1 MRSFLTH
8 VALGLMWVLMMA
20 SCSNQDGSSSSG
32 SSESSSSTSSSTN
45 DSNTGSWSGN
55 TVIGITTPPTGY
67 LVFSALSSLQRGY
80 PLKLR
85 LNRTGTR
92 IDEYTVYFDSL
103 YSGGERLV
111 LLNTGSDLFIG
122 AGDSGSP
129 VLTSDGKV
137 VAALCYGWRD
147 NKRFFAARAIEDLLA
162 LQNLPSALREGAL
175 KYGNF
180 EQLGLSGSAVK
191 LRQGGSFFSSSYS
204 SMPDLNSEGF
214 KAESLLRSSSPT
226 LSGLQPGNTIA
237 IAERSMEIWH

>member
-8 VALGLMWVLMMA
+8 FVLGLIWVLMMP
-20 SCSNQDGSSSSG
+20 SCANQDGSSSSG
-32 SSESSSSTSSSTN
+32 SSEPSSSTSSSTN
-45 DSNTGSWSGN
+45 DSNTGSGSGI

-67 LVFSALSSLQRGY
+67 LSFSALSSFKRGD

-85 LNRTGTR
+85 LNRTGKR

-147 NKRFFAARAIEDLLA
+147 NKRFFAARAIEDMLA
-162 LQNLPSALREGAL
+162 LQNLPSCLMDGAL
-175 KYGNF
+175 KFGNLV
-180 EQLGLSGSAVK
+180 QLGLSGSAVK
-191 LRQGGSFFSSSYS
+191 LRQNGSFFQVYTLQFPI
-204 SMPDLNSEGF
+204 SMQKGKKWLV
-214 KAESLLRSSSPT
+214 
-226 LSGLQPGNTIA
+226 
-237 IAERSMEIWH
+237 WCV